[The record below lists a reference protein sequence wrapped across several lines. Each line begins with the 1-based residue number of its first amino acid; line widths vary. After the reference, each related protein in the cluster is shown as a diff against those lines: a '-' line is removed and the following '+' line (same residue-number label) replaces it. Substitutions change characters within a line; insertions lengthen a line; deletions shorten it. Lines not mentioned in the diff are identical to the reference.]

1 MVFFLY
7 GIFFHHI
14 HMASMKNMPI
24 YVFLEKF
31 IPHMQKCLK
40 LHGLIKQGQCIKIDF
55 LMMGFLPCEMGFLD
69 KI

>member
-1 MVFFLY
+1 
-7 GIFFHHI
+7 
-14 HMASMKNMPI
+14 MASMKNMPI